1 MSSRTPALITTNRA
15 TIPANTKYYLA
26 LTASMNPWEN
36 NALEYNYPDNQ
47 AGPVAPQDGDSI
59 IYPGVYAPSGFDMMN
74 ILSRVASRPSPVVDL
89 GPVDASCALVVCDIE
104 QPDYPVVYANEACTQ
119 LTGYSLEEML
129 GKNCRF
135 MQAPGG
141 KVRKSSTRSH
151 VEKSVLKKMRRAI
164 ESNGE
169 LAVEV
174 TNFKKSGERFTN
186 LLTMIPVCWDSPTP
200 RYYVGFLAEK
210 TW

>member
-1 MSSRTPALITTNRA
+1 
-15 TIPANTKYYLA
+15 
-26 LTASMNPWEN
+26 
-36 NALEYNYPDNQ
+36 
-47 AGPVAPQDGDSI
+47 
-59 IYPGVYAPSGFDMMN
+59 MMN

-104 QPDYPVVYANEACTQ
+104 QSDYPVVYANEACAQ

-151 VEKSVLKKMRRAI
+151 VEESVLKKMRRAI

-169 LAVEV
+169 LAIEV